1 MTLASDVGR
10 RLHVRTEWI
19 DHGAVILELAA
30 IVVVGGEPVVEI
42 FQRMETAGDRAKL
55 GFRLLEVQKACR
67 LLAAYPN
74 GCCHWGRTQKPQSR
88 PGSYDGDGRIT
99 RSVNFSGDWL
109 GRFEIVLVT
118 DVVSPDNQFM

>member
-1 MTLASDVGR
+1 LLLVANQLLKFFSGWKQLV
-10 RLHVRTEWI
+10 TE
-19 DHGAVILELAA
+19 
-30 IVVVGGEPVVEI
+30 
-42 FQRMETAGDRAKL
+42 QNS
-55 GFRLLEVQKACR
+55 GFGLLEVQKACR